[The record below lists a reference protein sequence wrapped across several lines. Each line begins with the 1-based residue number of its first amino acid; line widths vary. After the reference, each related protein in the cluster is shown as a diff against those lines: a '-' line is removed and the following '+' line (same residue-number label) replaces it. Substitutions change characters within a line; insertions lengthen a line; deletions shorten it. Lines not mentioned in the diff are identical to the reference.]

1 MIWLGDDLAGADLAG
16 ADLAG
21 ADVEGLFHHVA
32 YICRYSVSKDIE
44 CKAST
49 LKIVKKICLVH
60 IVQNI

>member
-32 YICRYSVSKDIE
+32 R
-44 CKAST
+44 
-49 LKIVKKICLVH
+49 LLVLLVLSS
-60 IVQNI
+60 VQNLMGEKNTFLFLQDIYC

>member
-32 YICRYSVSKDIE
+32 VIIVNQDLKHIRKLPICVF
-44 CKAST
+44 
-49 LKIVKKICLVH
+49 L
-60 IVQNI
+60 